1 MSDLNAFNYK
11 GHSIEPLIYAH
22 LRPRQG
28 KSAPLRRYQAAV
40 SVTNVETGVKR
51 TERLAVDFEFFGDAR
66 RAAGER
72 GQLMIDN
79 PAATDAEASP
89 FEPVATPS
97 VPVTSPFEPSAAA

>member
-11 GHSIEPLIYAH
+11 GHSIEPLVYAAV
-22 LRPRQG
+22 RPRQG

-51 TERLAVDFEFFGDAR
+51 TERLHLDFEFFGDAR

-72 GQLMIDN
+72 GQSMIDD
-79 PAATDAEASP
+79 PTEPEAGSP
-89 FEPVATPS
+89 FEPVATPNAA
-97 VPVTSPFEPSAAA
+97 PMSPFEPGAAP

>member
-11 GHSIEPLIYAH
+11 GHSIEPLVYAH

-79 PAATDAEASP
+79 PDAAAEASP

-97 VPVTSPFEPSAAA
+97 APVASPFEPSAAA

>member
-11 GHSIEPLIYAH
+11 GHSIEPLIYASM
-22 LRPRQG
+22 RPRQG

-79 PAATDAEASP
+79 PNADTEASP
-89 FEPVATPS
+89 FEPTVSAP
-97 VPVTSPFEPSAAA
+97 VVVTSPFEPSASA

>member
-11 GHSIEPLIYAH
+11 GHSIEPLVYAH

-72 GQLMIDN
+72 GQSMIDN
-79 PAATDAEASP
+79 PDSVAEASP

-97 VPVTSPFEPSAAA
+97 VPVASPFEPSAAA